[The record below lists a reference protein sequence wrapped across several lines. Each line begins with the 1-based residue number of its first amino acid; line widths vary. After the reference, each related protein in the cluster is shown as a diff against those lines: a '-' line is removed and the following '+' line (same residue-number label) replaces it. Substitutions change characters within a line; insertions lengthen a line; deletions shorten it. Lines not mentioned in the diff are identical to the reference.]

1 MLDLRPETT
10 SSPVIV
16 GSLLIGADEMVA
28 EMVRQH
34 TPVSHVREFGF
45 GPCVAFGIVRSGRLI
60 GGVVFN
66 NYRGHDIHVSVAFNG
81 RGRVLPGDVRALCD
95 YPFGQLGCKR
105 VTAITGKKNKR
116 ARKILERIGFTLEG
130 VARRGLDGF
139 EDAMIFGL
147 LRENCKWLKS
157 NDDISSRSPRAA

>member
-1 MLDLRPETT
+1 MSRAST
-10 SSPVIV
+10 SSPIIV

-28 EMVRQH
+28 EMVRQL
-34 TPVSHVREFGF
+34 TPVSHVRELGF
-45 GPCVAFGIVRSGRLI
+45 GPCVAFGIVRRGQLI

-66 NYRGHDIHVSVAFNG
+66 NYRGHDIHMSVAFEG
-81 RGRVLPGDVRALCD
+81 KGSFLPGAVRALCE
-95 YPFGQLGCKR
+95 YPFEQLGCRR

-130 VARRGLDGF
+130 VAKHGLDGF

-147 LRENCKWLKS
+147 LRENCKWLKH
-157 NDDISSRSPRAA
+157 DDISTSRTRDA